1 MKAAKKDKK
10 KIIWVLIYTKVKQEK
25 RAKENLENQG
35 FKTFLPMIAS
45 TNDLAKYENLEIVF
59 PRYLFTQINVKLD
72 NWSSIKSTKGVD
84 HIVLFGNEF
93 TVVPDKIIKSIKEK
107 LDKRGVYKQKI
118 FKTNFKTGDKLI
130 IKEGAFSG
138 IDAIFISNKSK
149 DRVKLLLKLL
159 KTSILAEVAKSDV
172 GLKEAIEEF
181 KF

>member
-45 TNDLAKYENLEIVF
+45 ANDLAKYENLEIVF

-84 HIVLFGNEF
+84 HIVLFGNE
-93 TVVPDKIIKSIKEK
+93 
-107 LDKRGVYKQKI
+107 L
-118 FKTNFKTGDKLI
+118 FK
-130 IKEGAFSG
+130 
-138 IDAIFISNKSK
+138 
-149 DRVKLLLKLL
+149 
-159 KTSILAEVAKSDV
+159 
-172 GLKEAIEEF
+172 
-181 KF
+181 

>member
-1 MKAAKKDKK
+1 MKSAIKDKK
-10 KIIWVLIYTKVKQEK
+10 EIIWVLIYTKVKQEK

-45 TNDLAKYENLEIVF
+45 INDLAKYKNMEIVF
-59 PRYLFTQINVKLD
+59 PRYLFTQINIKLD

-84 HIVLFGNEF
+84 HIVLFGNEL
-93 TVVPDKIIKSIKEK
+93 TIVPDRIIKLIKEK
-107 LDKRGVYKQKI
+107 LDKKGVYKQKI
-118 FKTNFKTGDKLI
+118 SKANFNTGDKLV

-149 DRVKLLLKLL
+149 DRVRLLLKLL
-159 KTSILAEVAKSDV
+159 KTSILTEVAKSDV
-172 GLKEAIEEF
+172 GLKEITEEF